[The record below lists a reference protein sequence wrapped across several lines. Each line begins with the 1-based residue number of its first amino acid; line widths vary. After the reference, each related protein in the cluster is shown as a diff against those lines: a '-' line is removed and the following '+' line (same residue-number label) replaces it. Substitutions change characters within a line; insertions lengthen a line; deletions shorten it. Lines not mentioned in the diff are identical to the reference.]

1 MSMCRVF
8 SCVVGRECLLWP
20 ESSLGKTLLAF
31 ALLYFVLQGQICLLL
46 QVSLDFLFLHS
57 SPLWWKGYHFG
68 VLVLDGLVDLH
79 QTIQLLHFQHYWL
92 GYRLVVLWYWMVCL
106 GNKQRAFC
114 CFWDCTHV
122 LHFGPFCDYEGYS
135 ISSKEFLPTVV
146 DIMVIW
152 IKLGIKKRWQEFSE
166 ELNKKDLN
174 DPDNHNGVI
183 TYLESDILECEV
195 KWALESITINKAS
208 GSDGIAVEL
217 FQILKDDAVKVLHS
231 VWQQI

>member
-1 MSMCRVF
+1 MIWVTVSYWSCFCWLYRASPSLATKNIISLISVLAIWWCPCVEPSRVI
-8 SCVVGRECLLWP
+8 GRGCLLWP
-20 ESSLGKTLLAF
+20 VCSLGKTLLAF
-31 ALLYFVLQGQICLLL
+31 ALLHFVLQGQICLLL

-146 DIMVIW
+146 DIMVI
-152 IKLGIKKRWQEFSE
+152 
-166 ELNKKDLN
+166 
-174 DPDNHNGVI
+174 
-183 TYLESDILECEV
+183 
-195 KWALESITINKAS
+195 
-208 GSDGIAVEL
+208 
-217 FQILKDDAVKVLHS
+217 
-231 VWQQI
+231 